1 MVRCTGI
8 RDAPSRPREVQVTR
22 DCREVR
28 KAFPEKTPVFL
39 WVSQATTPYFSQ
51 KTQKFYLFVKD
62 PQVKTVHL
70 CCRPPRGGAWIEI
83 AHQPSESPPLSVAPL
98 AGGRGLKYHST
109 VTFPLSGSR
118 PPRGGA
124 WIEIPDRRPLQR
136 VVPVAPL
143 AGGRGLKFRQGGYFY
158 AKIRVAPLAGGRGL
172 KLSAGGAAEPE
183 HEVAPL
189 AGGRGLKC
197 RPGGGGGHKYGSPPS
212 RGAWIEI
219 AAHTA
224 PRRSRPSPLRP
235 VCPPGAPSCRP
246 AKSSFVP
253 SVVMYP
259 VSFQLF
265 VSPKNSF
272 ADFTWPFFSASE

>member
-1 MVRCTGI
+1 MAINTG
-8 RDAPSRPREVQVTR
+8 
-22 DCREVR
+22 
-28 KAFPEKTPVFL
+28 
-39 WVSQATTPYFSQ
+39 
-51 KTQKFYLFVKD
+51 
-62 PQVKTVHL
+62 
-70 CCRPPRGGAWIEI
+70 RPPRGGAWIEI
-83 AHQPSESPPLSVAPL
+83 MVSIPSSTLPDVAPL
-98 AGGRGLKYHST
+98 AGGRGLN
-109 VTFPLSGSR
+109 FPVGTESSNLNGSPPSRGGRGLKSAWMSWPPTSSCR
-118 PPRGGA
+118 PPRGG
-124 WIEIPDRRPLQR
+124 
-136 VVPVAPL
+136 
-143 AGGRGLKFRQGGYFY
+143 RGLKYTFLRR
-158 AKIRVAPLAGGRGL
+158 AI
-172 KLSAGGAAEPE
+172 EMMT
-183 HEVAPL
+183 
-189 AGGRGLKC
+189 
-197 RPGGGGGHKYGSPPS
+197 SPPS